1 MSTQTDDR
9 LTQIRL
15 PGQAA
20 APDGPCDMTGMFVM
34 HHAFRRDLPRFTAA
48 ARSTPLD
55 DAATWSALRRR
66 WDDFARELHH
76 HHTKED
82 EAIWPLLLE
91 RVDAAGD
98 HEAHAVLTDMEAE
111 HSAIDP
117 LLAQVEQSLAD
128 LTSTRPQTEHRDSL
142 ARAFAGLTEL
152 LDQHLAHE
160 ERAAI
165 PVIQERISAE
175 EWAHLEKTALR
186 ASGTPKQMMFLLAW
200 AAEGMPD
207 EVLARLL
214 GGAPLPVRVLLKLGR
229 RGYARSNRRAFVHV
243 D

>member
-1 MSTQTDDR
+1 VSTDTDDHPA
-9 LTQIRL
+9 QIRL
-15 PGQAA
+15 AGQAA
-20 APDGPCDMTGMFVM
+20 APGGPCDMTGMFVM

-111 HSAIDP
+111 HSSIDP
-117 LLAQVEQSLAD
+117 LLAQVETSLAQ
-128 LTSTRPQTEHRDSL
+128 LTSASRGPAHRDLLVS
-142 ARAFAGLTEL
+142 AFADLTEL

-165 PVIQERISAE
+165 PVIQERITAQ
-175 EWAHLEKTALR
+175 EWAHLEATALR
-186 ASGTPKQMMFLLAW
+186 AKGTPRQMMFLLAW
-200 AAEGMPD
+200 AAEGLPD

-214 GGAPLPVRVLLKLGR
+214 DGAPLPVRILLRLGR
-229 RGYARSNRRAFVHV
+229 RGYARSDQRAFSHV
-243 D
+243 A

>member
-1 MSTQTDDR
+1 MSTQTDDQP
-9 LTQIRL
+9 TQVRL

-55 DAATWSALRRR
+55 DAATWRALRRR

-82 EAIWPLLLE
+82 EAIWPLLLA
-91 RVDAAGD
+91 RVEAAGD
-98 HEAHAVLTDMEAE
+98 VEAHAVLTDMEAE

-117 LLAQVEQSLAD
+117 LLAEVESSLAD
-128 LTSTRPQTEHRDSL
+128 LNSTAPRAEHRERL
-142 ARAFAGLTEL
+142 AAAFASLTDL
-152 LDQHLAHE
+152 LDRHLAHE

-165 PVIQERISAE
+165 PVIQERIGAE
-175 EWAHLEKTALR
+175 EWAHLEAAALR
-186 ASGTPKQMMFLLAW
+186 AKGTPKQMMFLLAW
-200 AAEGMPD
+200 AAEDLPAD
-207 EVLARLL
+207 VLARLL
-214 GGAPLPVRVLLKLGR
+214 GGAPLPVRVLLRLGR
-229 RGYARSNRRAFVHV
+229 RGYASSNRRAFAHV
-243 D
+243 G